1 MTQLTH
7 ISQMVDIA
15 KYRLCLIGVTPVP
28 SYHDGMVV
36 EFSKRMTCTWNIFGM
51 NSWNGNLIIHETGG
65 VSWLNVSVSQAT
77 CQTLTVVQWWRWLF
91 ILRTVGLMVKLYIS
105 FWWGAE
111 VVLDSHV
118 TAPEANILGT
128 WKSWCTNWLYF
139 FLTCFFGGK
148 SHTKKFAAVKQ
159 TWSSTNSPITL
170 WATPKKI
177 PFPLFAPGSSD
188 AMWNFSLSQHV
199 TRAHCPL
206 VSRLDK
212 VICRV

>member
-77 CQTLTVVQWWRWLF
+77 CQTSPLSNDDDGCSSLEQSVWWWSCTFLF
-91 ILRTVGLMVKLYIS
+91 DGGLRS
-105 FWWGAE
+105 FWILMLLPLKPTYLVPEKVDALTDYTFSLPVFWWE
-111 VVLDSHV
+111 ITHQKIRSC
-118 TAPEANILGT
+118 EANLVINKFTNHIVGDPKKDSL
-128 WKSWCTNWLYF
+128 SSFCTRKLRCNVE
-139 FLTCFFGGK
+139 FLSFPTCHQGSLSLGK
-148 SHTKKFAAVKQ
+148 SAWQ
-159 TWSSTNSPITL
+159 
-170 WATPKKI
+170 
-177 PFPLFAPGSSD
+177 GD
-188 AMWNFSLSQHV
+188 M
-199 TRAHCPL
+199 
-206 VSRLDK
+206 
-212 VICRV
+212 